1 MTTTRPDLSVGAAA
15 QADLAFLLEHAGHV
29 LATELT
35 ARLAEVGITQRGY
48 CVLTKAIHGDKTQVK
63 LAEMC
68 QMDKTTMVVTLDELE
83 KAGLVERQPSP
94 SDRRARLVSLTDKG
108 LETQVKAKRI
118 VVGVYRDVLGS
129 LPEDERMG
137 LVNGLIRLVGD
148 RLSTPMECERTPR
161 RRRK

>member
-1 MTTTRPDLSVGAAA
+1 MTTTGPDLSVGAAG

-29 LATELT
+29 LTTELT
-35 ARLAEVGITQRGY
+35 ARLAEVGISQRGY
-48 CVLTKAIHGDKTQVK
+48 CVLSKAVSGDHTQIQ
-63 LAEMC
+63 LAEKC
-68 QMDKTTMVVTLDELE
+68 QMDKTTMVITLDALE
-83 KAGLVERQPSP
+83 KAGFVERTPSP
-94 SDRRARLVSLTDKG
+94 TDRRARLVGLTDKG

-129 LPEDERMG
+129 LPEEERHG

-148 RLSTPMECERTPR
+148 RLSTPMECERQPR